1 MRKWSLLTAAAVL
14 TIGADQLSK
23 AWAVSSLA
31 LGESMQPIPA
41 LAPYFQLTRSMNTG
55 AAFGILSQAGNL
67 LLALAFAIIAAMLW
81 QIRKA
86 ESDARWLPLATGI
99 VVGGALGNVIDRLA
113 QGHVVD
119 FIHYQ
124 IPNLISNVS
133 NLADHAIVLGALLI
147 AAESVWRDRRQRRDD
162 GETEAARS

>member
-1 MRKWSLLTAAAVL
+1 MRKWSFLTAAAVL

-86 ESDARWLPLATGI
+86 ESNARWLPLATGI
-99 VVGGALGNVIDRLA
+99 VVGGRAWQCD
-113 QGHVVD
+113 
-119 FIHYQ
+119 
-124 IPNLISNVS
+124 
-133 NLADHAIVLGALLI
+133 
-147 AAESVWRDRRQRRDD
+147 
-162 GETEAARS
+162 